1 MLAPN
6 ESLTV
11 VTVRNA
17 SNNPLVFDKSN
28 PLWVAMNN
36 QRFRVTAEICYC
48 STLAEC
54 RDPARRRVTAG
65 TTNET
70 SRCRSPWDIT
80 FQQESAQR
88 RSRRALFEHLARRCC
103 LASLPLSSGSS
114 FQRL

>member
-28 PLWVAMNN
+28 PLWMAMNN
-36 QRFRVTAEICYC
+36 ERFRVTAEICYC
-48 STLAEC
+48 CTLAEC
-54 RDPARRRVTAG
+54 RDPARRRVTPR

-70 SRCRSPWDIT
+70 SRCRSPSDFSAGVSAAQIT
-80 FQQESAQR
+80 KGTFR
-88 RSRRALFEHLARRCC
+88 RLGATMFV
-103 LASLPLSSGSS
+103 
-114 FQRL
+114 

>member
-11 VTVRNA
+11 VTARNA

-36 QRFRVTAEICYC
+36 ERFRVTAEICYC
-48 STLAEC
+48 STLGDCWTLRAGELT
-54 RDPARRRVTAG
+54 PG

-70 SRCRSPWDIT
+70 SRCRSPSANS
-80 FQQESAQR
+80 FQQ
-88 RSRRALFEHLARRCC
+88 
-103 LASLPLSSGSS
+103 
-114 FQRL
+114 